1 MSIDLII
8 EDIGIKD
15 AGKGFARI
23 SEKKMLQL
31 GLEPY
36 DVVEICGQ
44 RKSAIR
50 IMPMNKEDSDK
61 DDSIKIDGLTRQN
74 IQSSIKEKVIIK
86 KAELLVT
93 NKIVLS
99 PTNPKSLLFMNDTKI
114 LLTQLNSIVV
124 TAGDKLQLKL
134 PGNKTEEFKVV
145 STNPSSPSVVDKK
158 TKIDIK
164 RLNVVSQEKKITT
177 YSDIGGLQEQMKK
190 VKDLVEL
197 PLKHPEIFS
206 RLGVEPPKGLLLV
219 GPPGTGKTLLA
230 RAIAQECGVN
240 FVLVN
245 GPEIVRKFY
254 GESEALLREIF
265 QSASDKQPSILFI
278 DEIDAVAPKRD
289 RVHGEV
295 EKRIV
300 GQLLA
305 LMDGLKDRGKVIVLA
320 ATNMPNSID
329 PALRRPG
336 RFDKEIVLDAP
347 SFSARKEILEI
358 HTRGMPLSS
367 DVNLDEISNATS
379 GFVGADLEMLCKD
392 AALISVQGLTSQE
405 SVNYDLLDSIT
416 ISNANFI
423 EAVNGIEPSAIREIF
438 TETPKVQWDEIGGL
452 EDVKET
458 LTKVVINPIRNNK
471 FREKMPKGIMLFG
484 PPGSGK
490 TMLAKALANVSGMN
504 FISIKGPELISKYL
518 GESEEQLKDFFNKAR
533 QVSPSILFIDEIDS
547 ICSISEDASSSSSHR
562 IISQLLLEMDGF
574 KDLSNVVVLAATN
587 KINRVDKALLRSG
600 RFDLL
605 LETKNPT
612 VEQVVSIFNIK
623 KKLKGLELS
632 LSKKQLQT
640 LLKDF
645 NGADIDTMFNLAV
658 QFSDTIKINHESLK
672 RAAFEIQKRKKI

>member
-1 MSIDLII
+1 MII
-8 EDIGIKD
+8 EDIGVKD

-23 SEKKMLQL
+23 SEKKMLEL
-31 GLEPY
+31 GLVPY
-36 DVVEICGQ
+36 DVIEICGQ

-50 IMPMNKEDSDK
+50 IMPMNN
-61 DDSIKIDGLTRQN
+61 DDLGTDNSIKIDGLTRQN
-74 IQSSIKEKVIIK
+74 IKSSIKEKVIIK
-86 KAELLVT
+86 KAELLTT

-99 PTNPKSLLFMNDTKI
+99 PSSAKSLLFMNDTKI
-114 LLTQLNSIVV
+114 LLTQLNGIVV
-124 TAGDKLQLKL
+124 TAGDKIQVKM
-134 PGNKTEEFKVV
+134 PGNKSEEFNVI
-145 STNPSSPSVVDKK
+145 STNPSSPSVIDKK

-164 RLNVVSQEKKITT
+164 RLSGKSQERKITT
-177 YSDIGGLQEQMKK
+177 YSDIGGLQEQLKK
-190 VKDLVEL
+190 IKDLVEL

-206 RLGVEPPKGLLLV
+206 RLGIDPPRGLLLV

-240 FVLVN
+240 FIVVN

-320 ATNMPNSID
+320 ATNMPNSLD
-329 PALRRPG
+329 AALRRPG
-336 RFDKEIVLDAP
+336 RFDKEIFLDAP
-347 SFSARKEILEI
+347 NLSARKEILEI
-358 HTRGMPLSS
+358 HTRGMPLDE
-367 DVNLDEISNATS
+367 DVNLDEISSMTS

-392 AALISVQGLTSQE
+392 AALMSVQKLTNKE
-405 SVNYDLLDSIT
+405 SVDYDLLDSIT
-416 ISNANFI
+416 ISNHNFI
-423 EAVNGIEPSAIREIF
+423 QAANGIEPSAIREIF
-438 TETPKVQWDEIGGL
+438 IETPKVDWDEIGGL
-452 EDVKET
+452 EDLKEI
-458 LTKVVINPIRNNK
+458 LTKVVINPIKKNK
-471 FREKMPKGIMLFG
+471 FREKMPKGIMLYG

-490 TMLAKALANVSGMN
+490 TMLAKALANTTGMN

-518 GESEEQLKDFFNKAR
+518 GESEEKLKDFFVKAR

-547 ICSISEDASSSSSHR
+547 ICTTNKDSLNSGTQR

-587 KINRVDKALLRSG
+587 KIQLIDKALLRSG

-605 LETKNPT
+605 LETKNP
-612 VEQVVSIFNIK
+612 SILELISMFEIK
-623 KKLKGLELS
+623 KKAKS
-632 LSKKQLQT
+632 LDISPSKKQLEI

-658 QFSDTIKINHESLK
+658 QFSDTLKIDYESLK
-672 RAAFEIQKRKKI
+672 RAVNEIQKRKNI